1 MKVYG
6 RTVGLS
12 FIQARLL
19 ALWKQA
25 GRLDFVDLG
34 HGFFLTRFS
43 LDKDY
48 ENVLRKG
55 LWFIGEHF
63 LSIRPWEPDFKP
75 TLASVSSI
83 AMWIRLNELPIE
95 YYDAEVLQLIG
106 KAIGNVLR
114 VDTFMVL
121 ETRGRFARMC
131 VQMDV
136 EKPLATA
143 IMIGRLEQQICYEGI
158 QNMCFKF
165 GRLGHRK
172 ELCPHIVRQGPL
184 SSKAES
190 KEAGHTSFS
199 PHFAHVPDATGS
211 GEGTSGV
218 LFDLE

>member
-1 MKVYG
+1 
-6 RTVGLS
+6 
-12 FIQARLL
+12 
-19 ALWKQA
+19 
-25 GRLDFVDLG
+25 
-34 HGFFLTRFS
+34 
-43 LDKDY
+43 
-48 ENVLRKG
+48 
-55 LWFIGEHF
+55 
-63 LSIRPWEPDFKP
+63 
-75 TLASVSSI
+75 
-83 AMWIRLNELPIE
+83 MWIRLNELPIE
-95 YYDAEVLQLIG
+95 YYNAEVLQLIG

-114 VDTFMVL
+114 VDTFMAS

-158 QNMCFKF
+158 QKMCFEF

-218 LFDLE
+218 PFDLEQSIE